1 MHQGSCLSLGRVLPL
16 GGETPDFERL
26 LEIFK
31 LSGSVHSMW
40 NHGAA
45 PSFRVFWLP
54 PVAPTTSRPVF
65 IQHTHDLTCSRL
77 ETP

>member
-1 MHQGSCLSLGRVLPL
+1 MHQGSCFSLGRVLPL
-16 GGETPDFERL
+16 GGENPDFERI

-31 LSGSVHSMW
+31 LGGSVHSMW

-54 PVAPTTSRPVF
+54 LVAPTYLKACF
-65 IQHTHDLTCSRL
+65 L
-77 ETP
+77 